1 MSPVGDGQDD
11 EADERIPRL
20 GTPRTNGDSRRG
32 AHPSARGTQQDPLA
46 LELLGRTSALGDGI
60 FGAEERGD
68 DEGLPPGVSPS
79 TKTAQRSS
87 EAEIDPNNPL
97 LAKMVSSVA

>member
-1 MSPVGDGQDD
+1 MSPVAEEPADD
-11 EADERIPRL
+11 ADERIPCL
-20 GTPRTNGDSRRG
+20 GTLRTNGDSRCG
-32 AHPSARGTQQDPLA
+32 AHPSSRGTQQGPLA
-46 LELLGRTSALGDGI
+46 GELLGRTSALGDGI